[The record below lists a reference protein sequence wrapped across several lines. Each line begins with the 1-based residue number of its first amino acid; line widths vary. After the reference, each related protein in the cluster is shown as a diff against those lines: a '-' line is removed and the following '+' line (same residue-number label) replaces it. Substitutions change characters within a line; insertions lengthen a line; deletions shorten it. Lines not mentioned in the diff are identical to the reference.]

1 MILERKLE
9 EAGCAQRQLFAKGW
23 EQLRQWAAVVVSEFC
38 GEALRSAHAAS
49 QVRGD
54 KGVSS
59 SSRSEKGLE
68 GLELFWSSS
77 LG

>member
-23 EQLRQWAAVVVSEFC
+23 EQLRQWVVVVVS
-38 GEALRSAHAAS
+38 GVGDKTLRLAQSVS

-54 KGVSS
+54 KGGSS
-59 SSRSEKGLE
+59 ISRSEKGLE
-68 GLELFWSSS
+68 TLEP
-77 LG
+77 G